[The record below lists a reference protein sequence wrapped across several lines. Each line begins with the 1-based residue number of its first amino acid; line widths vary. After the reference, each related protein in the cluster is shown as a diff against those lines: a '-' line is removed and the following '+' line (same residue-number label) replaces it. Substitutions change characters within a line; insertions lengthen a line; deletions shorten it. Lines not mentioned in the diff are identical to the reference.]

1 MLIQKLS
8 EQSEPMKLTRFV
20 EPLKHKI
27 QAIYDELFGF
37 ITMFYTYILY
47 SKKLNA
53 FYKGETKNILD
64 RLYRH
69 NSGYEKSTKLGT
81 PWILLWQD
89 VKSTKSEAKQL
100 TNNVIVSIDNTII
113 TDLDINKEIN
123 FLKFINKD
131 QAANNPELLKKE
143 IVNSL
148 IDRKIKDIETNY
160 FKIEVSEKE
169 IEINLYNYLERIKI
183 NNEIINSFY
192 NQNEIEKDYL
202 KNIIKIDMKWSKL
215 VRQLYE
221 SRLNVNLTEV
231 NKELEKKQNNSVD
244 DEKLNTKLI
253 IIEQNKLLNKFSATH
268 LEKSK
273 KKYLIKFL

>member
-1 MLIQKLS
+1 M
-8 EQSEPMKLTRFV
+8 
-20 EPLKHKI
+20 
-27 QAIYDELFGF
+27 
-37 ITMFYTYILY
+37 
-47 SKKLNA
+47 SKKKIFLLFFFVFFFTNA
-53 FYKGETKNILD
+53 I
-64 RLYRH
+64 
-69 NSGYEKSTKLGT
+69 
-81 PWILLWQD
+81 
-89 VKSTKSEAKQL
+89 AKQL
-100 TNNVIVSIDNTII
+100 SNNVIVSIDNSII

-131 QAANNPELLKKE
+131 QANNNPELFKME
-143 IVNSL
+143 IINSL

-169 IEINLYNYLERIKI
+169 IENNLYNYLERMKI
-183 NNEIINSFY
+183 NNEILNSFY

-215 VRQLYE
+215 IRQMYE

-231 NKELEKKQNNSVD
+231 NRELEKEQKNAED
-244 DEKLNTKLI
+244 DEKLKKQLI
-253 IIEQNKLLNKFSATH
+253 VAEQNKLLNKFSTTH

>member
-1 MLIQKLS
+1 M
-8 EQSEPMKLTRFV
+8 
-20 EPLKHKI
+20 
-27 QAIYDELFGF
+27 
-37 ITMFYTYILY
+37 
-47 SKKLNA
+47 SKKKIFLLL
-53 FYKGETKNILD
+53 FFVFFLT
-64 RLYRH
+64 
-69 NSGYEKSTKLGT
+69 NS
-81 PWILLWQD
+81 I
-89 VKSTKSEAKQL
+89 AKQL
-100 TNNVIVSIDNTII
+100 TNNVIVSIDNSII

-131 QAANNPELLKKE
+131 QTNNNPELFKKE
-143 IVNSL
+143 IIYSL

-169 IEINLYNYLERIKI
+169 VENNLYNYLERMKI
-183 NNEIINSFY
+183 NNEILNSFY

-215 VRQLYE
+215 IRQMYE

-231 NKELEKKQNNSVD
+231 NRELEKEQKNAED
-244 DEKLNTKLI
+244 DEKLKKQLI
-253 IIEQNKLLNKFSATH
+253 VAEQNKLLNKFSTTH

>member
-1 MLIQKLS
+1 M
-8 EQSEPMKLTRFV
+8 
-20 EPLKHKI
+20 
-27 QAIYDELFGF
+27 
-37 ITMFYTYILY
+37 
-47 SKKLNA
+47 SKKI
-53 FYKGETKNILD
+53 F
-64 RLYRH
+64 
-69 NSGYEKSTKLGT
+69 
-81 PWILLWQD
+81 LLIFF
-89 VKSTKSEAKQL
+89 VCFLTNSEAKQL

-131 QAANNPELLKKE
+131 KAANNPELLKKE

-148 IDRKIKDIETNY
+148 IDRKIQDIETNL

-169 IEINLYNYLERIKI
+169 IEINLYNYLERNKI
-183 NNEIINSFY
+183 SNEIINSFY

-202 KNIIKIDMKWSKL
+202 KNIIKIDIKWSKL

-231 NKELEKKQNNSVD
+231 NKELEKEQNNSVD
-244 DEKLNTKLI
+244 DEKLKKQLI
-253 IIEQNKLLNKFSATH
+253 ITEQNKLLNKFSATH

>member
-1 MLIQKLS
+1 M
-8 EQSEPMKLTRFV
+8 
-20 EPLKHKI
+20 
-27 QAIYDELFGF
+27 
-37 ITMFYTYILY
+37 
-47 SKKLNA
+47 SKKI
-53 FYKGETKNILD
+53 F
-64 RLYRH
+64 
-69 NSGYEKSTKLGT
+69 
-81 PWILLWQD
+81 LLIFF
-89 VKSTKSEAKQL
+89 VFFLTNSEAKQL

-215 VRQLYE
+215 IRQLYE

-231 NKELEKKQNNSVD
+231 NKELEKEQNNSVD
-244 DEKLNTKLI
+244 DEKLKRQLI
-253 IIEQNKLLNKFSATH
+253 ITEQNKLLNKFSATH

>member
-1 MLIQKLS
+1 M
-8 EQSEPMKLTRFV
+8 
-20 EPLKHKI
+20 
-27 QAIYDELFGF
+27 
-37 ITMFYTYILY
+37 
-47 SKKLNA
+47 SKKI
-53 FYKGETKNILD
+53 F
-64 RLYRH
+64 
-69 NSGYEKSTKLGT
+69 
-81 PWILLWQD
+81 LLIFFLFFL
-89 VKSTKSEAKQL
+89 TNSEAKQL
-100 TNNVIVSIDNTII
+100 TNNVIVTIDNTII

-131 QAANNPELLKKE
+131 QAANNLELLKKE
-143 IVNSL
+143 IVISL

-160 FKIEVSEKE
+160 FKIEVTEKE

-183 NNEIINSFY
+183 NNEILNSFY
-192 NQNEIEKDYL
+192 NQNQIEKDYL

-231 NKELEKKQNNSVD
+231 NKELEKEQNNSVD
-244 DEKLNTKLI
+244 DEKLKRQLI
-253 IIEQNKLLNKFSATH
+253 ITEQNKLLNKYSATH

>member
-1 MLIQKLS
+1 M
-8 EQSEPMKLTRFV
+8 
-20 EPLKHKI
+20 
-27 QAIYDELFGF
+27 
-37 ITMFYTYILY
+37 
-47 SKKLNA
+47 SKKI
-53 FYKGETKNILD
+53 F
-64 RLYRH
+64 
-69 NSGYEKSTKLGT
+69 
-81 PWILLWQD
+81 LLIFF
-89 VKSTKSEAKQL
+89 VFFLTNSEANQL

-131 QAANNPELLKKE
+131 QTANNPELLKKE

-148 IDRKIKDIETNY
+148 IDRKIKDIETNF

-183 NNEIINSFY
+183 NNEILNSFY
-192 NQNEIEKDYL
+192 NQNQIEKDYL

-231 NKELEKKQNNSVD
+231 NKELEKEQNNSVD
-244 DEKLNTKLI
+244 DEKLKRQLI
-253 IIEQNKLLNKFSATH
+253 ISEQNKLLNKYSATH

>member
-1 MLIQKLS
+1 M
-8 EQSEPMKLTRFV
+8 
-20 EPLKHKI
+20 
-27 QAIYDELFGF
+27 
-37 ITMFYTYILY
+37 
-47 SKKLNA
+47 SKKIFLLI
-53 FYKGETKNILD
+53 FFVFFLT
-64 RLYRH
+64 
-69 NSGYEKSTKLGT
+69 NSK
-81 PWILLWQD
+81 
-89 VKSTKSEAKQL
+89 AKQL
-100 TNNVIVSIDNTII
+100 TNNVIVSIDNSII
-113 TDLDINKEIN
+113 TDLDINKEFN

-131 QAANNPELLKKE
+131 EAANNPELLKKE

-231 NKELEKKQNNSVD
+231 NKELEKEQNNPVD
-244 DEKLNTKLI
+244 DEKLKRQLI
-253 IIEQNKLLNKFSATH
+253 ITEQNKLLNKFSATH

>member
-1 MLIQKLS
+1 M
-8 EQSEPMKLTRFV
+8 
-20 EPLKHKI
+20 
-27 QAIYDELFGF
+27 
-37 ITMFYTYILY
+37 
-47 SKKLNA
+47 SKKIFLLI
-53 FYKGETKNILD
+53 FFVCFLT
-64 RLYRH
+64 
-69 NSGYEKSTKLGT
+69 NSK
-81 PWILLWQD
+81 
-89 VKSTKSEAKQL
+89 AKQL

-123 FLKFINKD
+123 FLKFVNKD

-148 IDRKIKDIETNY
+148 IDRKIKDIETNF

-231 NKELEKKQNNSVD
+231 NKELEKEQNNSVD
-244 DEKLNTKLI
+244 DEKLKRQLI
-253 IIEQNKLLNKFSATH
+253 ITEQNKLLNKFSATH